1 MAIKYLKKSP
11 KQPSTDDLKT
21 REVVQKLLTELEKT
35 REEGCKELTKKFDK
49 YDGDI
54 IVSKQK
60 IDEISKSLDIKTK
73 DDIKFSY
80 DRVRKFAEAQL
91 KNYGQDFEVELSKGL
106 FAGQKLVPVNTAGC
120 YIPGGRYAHIAS
132 AVMSVTTAKVAGVKN
147 IIACSPPKENVGAHP
162 AIIYTANLCG
172 ADVILNLGGVP
183 AIAAMT
189 YGMFGNEPA
198 DMLVGPGNQFV
209 AEAKRILFGKVGIDL
224 FAGPTEI
231 AVIADE
237 TADSEIVAVDLVG
250 QAEHGYNSPAW
261 LYTTSKKLADE
272 VMKRVPELISELPEL
287 PRTSAEAA
295 WKDYGE
301 VILCDSEEEMAQI
314 SDDYAPEHL
323 EVQTKNDKWFHNRL
337 KNYGSL
343 FIGEETT
350 VAYGDKC
357 SGTNHILPTKGA
369 GKYTGGLFVGKFIK
383 TLSFQRMTKEST
395 KEVGSAAARIS
406 RYEGME
412 AHARTGD
419 VRLRKYGYSNE

>member
-1 MAIKYLKKSP
+1 MTIQYLKKSP
-11 KQPSTDDLKT
+11 KSSSTDDLKT
-21 REVVQKLLTELEKT
+21 REIVQNLLNDLEKSK
-35 REEGCKELTKKFDK
+35 EEGCKELTKKFDK
-49 YDGDI
+49 YDGEI
-54 IVSKQK
+54 IVSKEK
-60 IDEISKSLDIKTK
+60 IEEIKKNLDQKTK
-73 DDIKFSY
+73 DDVRFSY

-91 KNYGQDFEVELSKGL
+91 KNYGQNFEVELSDGL
-106 FAGQKLVPVNTAGC
+106 YAGQKLIPVNTAGC
-120 YIPGGRYAHIAS
+120 YVPGGRYAHIAS

-147 IIACSPPKENVGAHP
+147 VIACSPPKESVGAYP
-162 AIIYTANLCG
+162 TIVYTADLCG

-183 AIAAMT
+183 AIAAMA
-189 YGMFGNEPA
+189 YGFFGNAPA
-198 DMLVGPGNQFV
+198 DILVGPGNQFV
-209 AEAKRILFGKVGIDL
+209 AEAKRILFGRVGIDL

-231 AVIADE
+231 AIIADKN
-237 TADSEIVAVDLVG
+237 ADPEIVAVDLVG

-261 LYTTSKKLADE
+261 LFTTSKELAE
-272 VMKRVPELISELPEL
+272 KVMKRVPKLITELPEL

-295 WKDYGE
+295 WRDYGE
-301 VILCDSEEEMAQI
+301 VILCDTDEEI
-314 SDDYAPEHL
+314 VNVSDEYAPEHL
-323 EVQTKNDKWFHNRL
+323 EIQTENLKWFHDKL

-369 GKYTGGLFVGKFIK
+369 GRYTGGLFVGKFIK

-395 KEVGSAAARIS
+395 ELVGAAAARLS

-419 VRLRKYGYSNE
+419 VRLKKYGYLK

>member
-1 MAIKYLKKSP
+1 MPIQYLKKSP
-11 KQPSTDDLKT
+11 KTSSTDDTKT
-21 REVVQKLLTELEKT
+21 REIVENILKDIEKNK
-35 REEGCKELTKKFDK
+35 EEGCIELTKKFDK
-49 YDGDI
+49 YEGDI
-54 IVSKQK
+54 IVSKER
-60 IDEISKSLDIKTK
+60 IEEIKKKLDQKTK
-73 DDIKFSY
+73 DDVQFSHE
-80 DRVRKFAEAQL
+80 RVRKFAEAQL

-106 FAGQKLVPVNTAGC
+106 YAGQKLIPINTAGC
-120 YIPGGRYAHIAS
+120 YVPAGRYAHIAS

-147 IIACSPPKENVGAHP
+147 IIVCSSPKPGVGVHP
-162 AIIYTANLCG
+162 TIVYTADLCG
-172 ADVILNLGGVP
+172 ADLILNLGGVQ

-189 YGMFGNEPA
+189 NGLFGSAPA
-198 DMLVGPGNQFV
+198 DILVGPGNQFV

-231 AVIADE
+231 AIIADQN
-237 TADSEIVAVDLVG
+237 ADAEIVAVDLVG

-261 LYTTSKKLADE
+261 LFTTSKDLAE
-272 VMKRVPELISELPEL
+272 KVMKRVPELIAELPEL
-287 PRTSAEAA
+287 PRTNAKAA

-301 VILCDSEEEMAQI
+301 VILCDTDEEMSSI
-314 SDDYAPEHL
+314 SDEYAPEHL
-323 EVQTKNDKWFHNRL
+323 EVQTKNLEWFHKRL

-343 FIGEETT
+343 FVGEETT

-369 GKYTGGLFVGKFIK
+369 GRYTGGLFVGKFIK

-395 KEVGSAAARIS
+395 ELVGAAAARLS

-419 VRLRKYGYSNE
+419 VRLKKYGYSK

>member
-1 MAIKYLKKSP
+1 MTIKYLKKSP
-11 KQPSTDDLKT
+11 KTSSTDDIKT
-21 REVVQKLLTELEKT
+21 REIVQNLLNDLEKS

-49 YDGDI
+49 YEGEI
-54 IVSKQK
+54 IVSKER
-60 IDEISKSLDIKTK
+60 IDEIKKKLDQKTK
-73 DDIKFSY
+73 DDIKCSY

-91 KNYGQDFEVELSKGL
+91 KNYGQDFEVELSDGL
-106 FAGQKLVPVNTAGC
+106 YAGQKLIPVNTAGC

-147 IIACSPPKENVGAHP
+147 IIASSPPKEGIGAHP
-162 AIIYTANLCG
+162 SIVYTADLCG

-189 YGMFGNEPA
+189 YGMFKNAPA
-198 DMLVGPGNQFV
+198 DILVGPGNQFV

-237 TADSEIVAVDLVG
+237 NADPEIVAVDLVG

-261 LYTTSKKLADE
+261 LFTTSEKLAAE

-287 PRTSAEAA
+287 PRNSAEEA
-295 WKDYGE
+295 WRDYGE
-301 VILCDSEEEMAQI
+301 VILCETNEEIVKI

-323 EVQTKNDKWFHNRL
+323 EVQTKNLKWFHDNL

-395 KEVGSAAARIS
+395 KEVGAAAARIS

-419 VRLRKYGYSNE
+419 ARLRKYGYSN

>member
-1 MAIKYLKKSP
+1 MTIKYLKKATKTS
-11 KQPSTDDLKT
+11 STDDFRT
-21 REVVQKLLTELEKT
+21 REIVQGLLSDLEKS
-35 REEGCKELTKKFDK
+35 REKGCIELTKKFDK
-49 YDGDI
+49 YDDEI
-54 IVSKQK
+54 IVSKEK
-60 IDEISKSLDIKTK
+60 IENIKKKLDQKTK

-91 KNYGQDFEVELSKGL
+91 KNYGQDFEIELSKGL
-106 FAGQKLVPVNTAGC
+106 FAGQKLIPVNTAGC

-132 AVMSVTTAKVAGVKN
+132 AVMSVTTAKVAGVNN
-147 IIACSPPKENVGAHP
+147 IIACSPPKEKVGAHP
-162 AIIYTANLCG
+162 AIIYTADLCG

-189 YGMFGNEPA
+189 YGMFNNSPA
-198 DMLVGPGNQFV
+198 DILVGPGNQFV
-209 AEAKRILFGKVGIDL
+209 AEAKRILYGKVGIDL

-231 AVIADE
+231 AVIADQS
-237 TADSEIVAVDLVG
+237 ADPEIVAFDLVG

-261 LYTTSKKLADE
+261 LFTTSKKLADE
-272 VMKRVPELISELPEL
+272 VIKLMPKLIADLPEI
-287 PRTSAEAA
+287 PRISSEAA
-295 WKDYGE
+295 WRDYGE
-301 VILCDSEEEMAQI
+301 VILCDNKEELVSI

-323 EVQTKNDKWFHNRL
+323 EVQTTNNEWFHANL

-395 KEVGSAAARIS
+395 KEVGATAARIS

-419 VRLRKYGYSNE
+419 VRLRKYGYSN